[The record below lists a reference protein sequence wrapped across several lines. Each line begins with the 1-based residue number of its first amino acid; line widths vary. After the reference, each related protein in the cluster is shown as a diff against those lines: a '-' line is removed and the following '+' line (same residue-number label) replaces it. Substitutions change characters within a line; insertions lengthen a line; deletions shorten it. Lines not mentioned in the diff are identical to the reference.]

1 MFKLRTNPQSAVLT
15 AIRREQ
21 EQSVRRVNLI
31 RLYGASGLL
40 ALYVVLD
47 LVLQQAEW
55 GGGAVPMVAAYWAAA
70 GGLVL
75 LGRRLKLMAFAA
87 GLAIPVL
94 DLSFIFGLLYS
105 TMGSGSAA
113 GTAGFAVGVFAL
125 FIVLSAIT
133 LQRRLIVTCAVV
145 GSGLEIVLQRAA
157 GVTVGAM
164 VATVLLL
171 ALVAATCMYLTGRF
185 RVLVE
190 TAARDQLRLDRMGR
204 YFSPAVAQLLS
215 QAREQQALGES
226 RELTVLFADIRGFT
240 TLAETMPSEAV
251 VRLLNDYLTRMVDVI
266 FAAGGTLD
274 KFMGDGIMAYF
285 GAPMQQPD
293 HADRA
298 LWCALHMQEAL
309 ADFNAARDGRPP
321 LKIRDRAAQRAGD
334 RRRHRLAAAPRVHGD
349 RRRGQRGGPPRE
361 HDEGAGGADP
371 GVGDDAG
378 ADPRASAVRR
388 GPAGADPRPGAA
400 AGDLHPGAR
409 RDGPRAD
416 RDLGPGPREHRRVGA
431 ARLDDAVGRA
441 GAAAHGRGEP
451 VDRGVGAARPRVR
464 GVGLSRNGSDLRG
477 AARWL
482 RRGEPWSGSLARL
495 RGKR

>member
-1 MFKLRTNPQSAVLT
+1 MFTLRANPQSAVLT

-31 RLYGASGLL
+31 RLCGASGLL

-47 LVLQQAEW
+47 LVLRQAEW
-55 GGGAVPMVAAYWAAA
+55 GGGAVPMVASYWLAA

-87 GLAIPVL
+87 GLAIPLL
-94 DLSFIFGLLYS
+94 DLTFIFGLLYS

-145 GSGLEIVLQRAA
+145 GAGLEIVLQRTA

-185 RVLVE
+185 RLLVE

-240 TLAETMPSEAV
+240 TLAETMASEAV
-251 VRLLNDYLTRMVDVI
+251 VRLLNDYLTCMVDVI

-309 ADFNAARDGRPP
+309 AEFNAAHLDRAP
-321 LKIRDRAAQRAGD
+321 LKIGIGLHSGRVIVGD
-334 RRRHRLAAAPRVHGD
+334 IGSPRRREYTAIGD
-349 RRRGQRGGPPRE
+349 
-361 HDEGAGGADP
+361 
-371 GVGDDAG
+371 V
-378 ADPRASAVRR
+378 VN
-388 GPAGADPRPGAA
+388 
-400 AGDLHPGAR
+400 
-409 RDGPRAD
+409 
-416 RDLGPGPREHRRVGA
+416 VA
-431 ARLDDAVGRA
+431 ARLENMTKDLGAPILVSETTRALTTGPVLFGEAPPAPIRGRA
-441 GAAAHGRGEP
+441 QPLATFIPVLDARSTARAGIWLQGRESIAESALLDSVTQSGETVTGPQTGRGNAWIESS
-451 VDRGVGAARPRVR
+451 VLRARG
-464 GVGLSRNGSDLRG
+464 
-477 AARWL
+477 
-482 RRGEPWSGSLARL
+482 
-495 RGKR
+495 

>member
-1 MFKLRTNPQSAVLT
+1 MFKSWTDPQSAVLT

-21 EQSVRRVNLI
+21 ERSVRRVNLI
-31 RLYGASGLL
+31 RLCGASGLL
-40 ALYVVLD
+40 ALYGVLD
-47 LVLQQAEW
+47 LGLQQAEW
-55 GGGAVPMVAAYWAAA
+55 GGGAVPMVAGYWLAA

-75 LGRRLKLMAFAA
+75 LGRRLKLLAFAA
-87 GLAIPVL
+87 GLAIPLL
-94 DLSFIFGLLYS
+94 DLGFIFGLLYA
-105 TMGSGSAA
+105 TMGSGSPA

-133 LQRRLIVTCAVV
+133 LQRRLIVACAVV
-145 GSGLEIVLQRAA
+145 GSCLEIVLQRAA

-240 TLAETMPSEAV
+240 SLAETMPSEAV
-251 VRLLNDYLTRMVDVI
+251 VRLLNDYLTCMVDVI

-309 ADFNAARDGRPP
+309 AEFNAARGDRPA
-321 LKIRDRAAQRAGD
+321 LKIGIGLHSGRVIVGD
-334 RRRHRLAAAPRVHGD
+334 IGSPRRREYTAIGD
-349 RRRGQRGGPPRE
+349 
-361 HDEGAGGADP
+361 
-371 GVGDDAG
+371 V
-378 ADPRASAVRR
+378 VN
-388 GPAGADPRPGAA
+388 
-400 AGDLHPGAR
+400 
-409 RDGPRAD
+409 
-416 RDLGPGPREHRRVGA
+416 VA
-431 ARLDDAVGRA
+431 ARLESMTKELGAPILVSETTRARTCGPVRFGAAPPAPIRGRA
-441 GAAAHGRGEP
+441 QPLATFIPVRDAAVRAATGIWTQGRESIAESALLDSLTQSGDQSETLRSGASAWGEASLPRERG
-451 VDRGVGAARPRVR
+451 
-464 GVGLSRNGSDLRG
+464 
-477 AARWL
+477 
-482 RRGEPWSGSLARL
+482 
-495 RGKR
+495 

>member
-1 MFKLRTNPQSAVLT
+1 MFKSLTNPQSAVLT

-21 EQSVRRVNLI
+21 EQSVRRVNVI
-31 RLYGASGLL
+31 RLCGASGLL
-40 ALYVVLD
+40 LLYVVLD

-55 GGGAVPMVAAYWAAA
+55 GGGAVPMVAGYWLAA
-70 GGLVL
+70 GALML
-75 LGRRLKLMAFAA
+75 LGRRLELMAFAA
-87 GLAIPVL
+87 GMAIPLL
-94 DLSFIFGLLYS
+94 DLGFIFGLLYS

-145 GSGLEIVLQRAA
+145 GAGLEIVLQRAA

-185 RVLVE
+185 RLLVE

-251 VRLLNDYLTRMVDVI
+251 VRLLNDYLTCMVDVI

-309 ADFNAARDGRPP
+309 AEFNAARVDRQP
-321 LKIRDRAAQRAGD
+321 LKIGIGLHSGRVIVGD
-334 RRRHRLAAAPRVHGD
+334 IGSPRRREYTAIGD
-349 RRRGQRGGPPRE
+349 
-361 HDEGAGGADP
+361 
-371 GVGDDAG
+371 V
-378 ADPRASAVRR
+378 VN
-388 GPAGADPRPGAA
+388 
-400 AGDLHPGAR
+400 
-409 RDGPRAD
+409 
-416 RDLGPGPREHRRVGA
+416 VA
-431 ARLDDAVGRA
+431 ARLEGMTKELGAPILVSETTRALTTGPVNFGEAPPAPIRGRA
-441 GAAAHGRGEP
+441 QPMATFIPVLDAAA
-451 VDRGVGAARPRVR
+451 RGVTGIWTQGRESIAESALLDSVTQSGELAPATGRASPWIDSSLLRTR
-464 GVGLSRNGSDLRG
+464 G
-477 AARWL
+477 
-482 RRGEPWSGSLARL
+482 
-495 RGKR
+495 

>member
-1 MFKLRTNPQSAVLT
+1 MFKSWTDPQSAVLT

-21 EQSVRRVNLI
+21 ERSVRRVNLI
-31 RLYGASGLL
+31 RLCGASGLL
-40 ALYVVLD
+40 LLYVVLD
-47 LVLQQAEW
+47 LGLRQAEW
-55 GGGAVPMVAAYWAAA
+55 GGGAVPMVAGYWLAA

-75 LGRRLKLMAFAA
+75 LGRRLKLLAFVA
-87 GLAIPVL
+87 GLAIPLL
-94 DLSFIFGLLYS
+94 DLGFVFGLLYA
-105 TMGSGSAA
+105 TMGSGSPA

-133 LQRRLIVTCAVV
+133 LQRRLIVACAVV
-145 GSGLEIVLQRAA
+145 GACLEIVLQRAA

-171 ALVAATCMYLTGRF
+171 ALVAVTCMYLTGRF

-240 TLAETMPSEAV
+240 SLAETMASEAV
-251 VRLLNDYLTRMVDVI
+251 VRLLNDYLTCMVDVI

-309 ADFNAARDGRPP
+309 AEFNAARGDRPA
-321 LKIRDRAAQRAGD
+321 LKIGIGLHSGRVIVGDIGSPRRREYTAIGDVVNVAARLESMTKELGAPILVSETTRARTCGPVRFGAAPPAPIRGRAQPLATFIPVRDAAVRAATGIWTQGRESIAESALLDSLTQSGEQSETL
-334 RRRHRLAAAPRVHGD
+334 RSGASAWGESS
-349 RRRGQRGGPPRE
+349 PPRE
-361 HDEGAGGADP
+361 
-371 GVGDDAG
+371 
-378 ADPRASAVRR
+378 R
-388 GPAGADPRPGAA
+388 G
-400 AGDLHPGAR
+400 
-409 RDGPRAD
+409 
-416 RDLGPGPREHRRVGA
+416 
-431 ARLDDAVGRA
+431 
-441 GAAAHGRGEP
+441 
-451 VDRGVGAARPRVR
+451 
-464 GVGLSRNGSDLRG
+464 
-477 AARWL
+477 
-482 RRGEPWSGSLARL
+482 
-495 RGKR
+495 

>member
-321 LKIRDRAAQRAGD
+321 LKIGIGLHSGRVIVGD
-334 RRRHRLAAAPRVHGD
+334 IGSPRRREYTAIGD
-349 RRRGQRGGPPRE
+349 
-361 HDEGAGGADP
+361 
-371 GVGDDAG
+371 V
-378 ADPRASAVRR
+378 VN
-388 GPAGADPRPGAA
+388 
-400 AGDLHPGAR
+400 
-409 RDGPRAD
+409 
-416 RDLGPGPREHRRVGA
+416 VA
-431 ARLDDAVGRA
+431 ARLENMTKELGAPILVSETTRALTHGPVLFGEAPPAPIRGRA
-441 GAAAHGRGEP
+441 QPLATFIPVLDETVRERTGIWAQGHASIAESALLDSTTQSGEQAPPPRTGEASPWIESSALHARG
-451 VDRGVGAARPRVR
+451 
-464 GVGLSRNGSDLRG
+464 
-477 AARWL
+477 
-482 RRGEPWSGSLARL
+482 
-495 RGKR
+495 